1 LDVRI
6 ITTDGL
12 RMPQL
17 GFGTWRISGPE
28 CQAAV
33 EGALSAGYRH
43 IDTGQM
49 YGNEA
54 EVGAGIAASGVARQD
69 LHITTKVWNQNLVPD
84 RLRAAMAA
92 SLDMLR
98 TDYVNLYLIHWPAPN
113 MDLPAALEMMMTL
126 QQDGKA
132 RHIGV
137 ANFNVALLRRSI
149 EEVGAPIAAVQF
161 EYHALL
167 PQPPLLHYLRERRVP
182 IIAYSPLAK
191 GQLVNNA
198 VLVDIAQRHHATSS
212 QIALAWL
219 LEQKDVAP
227 IPKSVHRERQRENLG
242 ALDIVL
248 DDADRAAIESLP
260 KDRRCVSP
268 GFAPAWDATG

>member
-1 LDVRI
+1 MHI
-6 ITTDGL
+6 ITTNRL

-33 EGALSAGYRH
+33 ESALSLGYRH
-43 IDTGQM
+43 IDTGQI

-54 EVGAGIAASGVARQD
+54 EVGAGIAASGVPRQE
-69 LHITTKVWNQNLVPD
+69 LHITTKIWNQNLAPD
-84 RLRAAMAA
+84 RLRASMEA

-98 TDYVNLYLIHWPAPN
+98 ADYVDLYLIHWPSPDMN
-113 MDLPAALEMMMTL
+113 LPAALETMMAL
-126 QQDGKA
+126 QQEGKA
-132 RHIGV
+132 RYIGV

-161 EYHALL
+161 EYHVLL
-167 PQPPLLHYLRERRVP
+167 RQPPLLRYLRQRGVP

-191 GQLVNNA
+191 GQLVNHP
-198 VLVDIAQRHHATSS
+198 VLTDIARKHHATSS
-212 QIALAWL
+212 QIVLAWL

-248 DDADRAAIESLP
+248 DDADRAAIEALP

>member
-1 LDVRI
+1 MQI
-6 ITTDGL
+6 ITANGL
-12 RMPQL
+12 HMPQL
-17 GFGTWRISGPE
+17 GFGTWRISGRE

-33 EGALSAGYRH
+33 ESAISLGYRH

-54 EVGAGIAASGVARQD
+54 EVGAGIAASGVPRQE
-69 LHITTKVWNQNLVPD
+69 LHITTKVWNQNLAPE
-84 RLRAAMAA
+84 RLRAAMTA

-98 TDYVNLYLIHWPAPN
+98 MDYVDLYLIHWPSPD
-113 MDLPAALEMMMTL
+113 MDLPAALETMMAL
-126 QQDGKA
+126 QQEGKA
-132 RHIGV
+132 RRIGV

-149 EEVGAPIAAVQF
+149 EEVGAPISAVQF
-161 EYHALL
+161 EYHVLL
-167 PQPPLLHYLRERRVP
+167 RQPPLLRYVRERGVP

-191 GQLVNNA
+191 GQLVNHP
-198 VLVDIAQRHHATSS
+198 VLAGIGRKHDATPS

-227 IPKSVHRERQRENLG
+227 IPKSVHRERQQENLG
-242 ALDIVL
+242 ALDVRL
-248 DDADRAAIESLP
+248 DDADRAAIETLP